1 MLVINASVK
10 DWIDS
15 IVYIKAQI
23 QENTTLFK
31 VIELDLENVS
41 NKDLITLLTRY
52 PEGALS
58 GLCCGEYD
66 DQCDTVNLFYNYNRP
81 YTIGEQ
87 TEEDQCRLNSVKYY
101 QNKIKKYV
109 LRKEEN
115 KVQVE
120 LYLKSKKL
128 EYILN

>member
-1 MLVINASVK
+1 MLTINASVK
-10 DWIDS
+10 DCIDS
-15 IVYIKAQI
+15 ILDIKAQI
-23 QENTTLFK
+23 QENKTLFK
-31 VIELDLENVS
+31 SIEFDLENVS

-52 PEGALS
+52 PKGILS
-58 GLCCGEYD
+58 GSCCGEYD
-66 DQCDTVNLFYNYNRP
+66 DQCDIVDLYYNYKRP

-87 TEEDQCRLNSVKYY
+87 KGEDQCRLNGIKYF
-101 QNKIKKYV
+101 QNKIKKYI
-109 LRKEEN
+109 LRKHEN